1 MKENLRKNIVPIVV
15 LLIIALLSLFVISG
29 FASSPDFHRGTLNAL
44 NDKETA
50 VLTMS
55 GASVAASAGISLL
68 PGDVGTSIADKL
80 ADLTSNFLLILC
92 VIILEKYLL
101 TITGT
106 VTFSVLI
113 PLACFLG
120 IAYHLF
126 ERERLKKLA
135 IKLTVFGLLLFAL
148 VPASVQ
154 ISALIESTYQT
165 SLEESESITEKIKA
179 LTESLESESETNAED
194 EGLIGVVSNVA
205 EGVSTASI
213 AVIDWA
219 REQVNHFIEYIAVMI
234 VTNCVIPVLVLVVFV
249 WLAKILLS
257 VEIPLSYRKARKG
270 LKNAVSPKKEEM

>member
-154 ISALIESTYQT
+154 LSALIENTYQSSVENT
-165 SLEESESITEKIKA
+165 ESITEKIAA
-179 LTESLESESETNAED
+179 LQAELEDEAATED
-194 EGLIGVVSNVA
+194 EGGISGVISNITD
-205 EGVSTASI
+205 GISTASS
-213 AVIDWA
+213 AVLDWTG
-219 REQVNHFIEYIAVMI
+219 EQFNHLIEAIAVMI
-234 VTNCVIPVLVLVVFV
+234 ITNCVIPLLVLFAFV
-249 WLAKILLS
+249 WLAKTILNINIS
-257 VEIPLSYRKARKG
+257 FSYGKTQNALKRKI
-270 LKNAVSPKKEEM
+270 SPKKES